1 MKSTTSSVSARGKAA
16 GCSKSK
22 VHALIEHTRMAV
34 ARRFRGKPLQITT
47 HEEQDI

>member
-16 GCSKSK
+16 CSKSK

-34 ARRFRGKPLQITT
+34 ATRFRGKPLQITT
-47 HEEQDI
+47 HEEQIL